1 MNDGYNTGRYE
12 DMDGILLDE
21 ITRSSSIVI
30 FVSSL
35 TDTRMLVKQ
44 LLSRNIPFKV
54 VEMGM
59 GSVSSRSAFR
69 GLCKMTQWHLLPQIF
84 LNDKFVGGAD
94 ELYKHLNVA
103 PNFDLNKNPVMP
115 GEETLQ

>member
-1 MNDGYNTGRYE
+1 
-12 DMDGILLDE
+12 MDGIPLDE

-35 TDTRMLVKQ
+35 TDTRMLVKH
-44 LLSRNIPFKV
+44 LLSNKTPFKV

-69 GLCKMTQWHLLPQIF
+69 DLCKMTQWHLLPQIF
-84 LNDKFVGGAD
+84 LNNKFVGGAD
-94 ELYKHLNVA
+94 ELYKHLNIA
-103 PNFDLNKNPVMP
+103 PNFDPNKNPVIH